1 VILAPGETL
10 GGRFQIV
17 RCLGE
22 GSMGEVYQAL
32 DRELDE
38 AVAVKLLHA
47 DVARDPE
54 AVQRFKREVQLARRV
69 TNPHVCRVFD
79 LFQQPLAPAD
89 GAAPTVLAFV
99 TMELLTGDTLA
110 QRIAHRGALPSAETL
125 PIVTQVAEAI
135 CAAHEAGV
143 VHRDLKSANVM
154 LVPAPAAPGG
164 ARAVVT
170 DFGLAHCRQLASL
183 TTAGTLVGSPAYM
196 APEQVRGGRIT
207 PAADI
212 YALGVVLFE
221 MLTGRLPFEADT
233 ALGTALK
240 RLHEGPPSLR
250 ASQPQLDEGWE
261 RLLRGC
267 LAIEPRDRPTGSQ
280 VLDALA
286 HLAESGGGLGGG
298 RGAARQLAPAVGAA
312 LLVTVVA
319 GIAAWQW
326 GLASWP
332 GGRTRAGA
340 PRTAVAVLGFE
351 NLARN
356 ADSAYIESSLLEM
369 LPTELAAG
377 EHLRLVAGEQVEQV
391 RRDLGLT
398 SARTFASPT
407 LAKLRQRLGADL
419 VIAGAYLVVPSPDH
433 PRQIRCDLQIQ
444 DTATGETVG
453 ALQEVGTEAGFL
465 DLVSHL
471 GAKLR
476 ARLASG
482 PLTAAEGRAVRA
494 ALPANDA
501 AARLY
506 AEGVAKLNRF
516 EAMGARSL
524 FTQAL
529 ASDPRNPLIH
539 ARLAASWAT
548 LGYAQRARD
557 ELTQAAA
564 LATHL
569 RLEDRR
575 QIEAQLREIQGDP
588 AGAAAIYA
596 ELWSYYPDSL
606 DYGLDLARSQASAGQ
621 GALAMATLD
630 RLHRL
635 PPPGDVDPR
644 IDLAEAEVAVAV
656 SSFEKARVAA
666 VRAARRARGQQ
677 AQLLV
682 ARSRYCEGVALRFL
696 GRLPEAEAAGGE
708 ASRIAARGGDLLFA
722 AQALSFVGTV
732 LLTRGEVVA
741 ARATFERVL
750 GQSRQ
755 VGADHL
761 QAMVLANLGIC
772 QRRQGDWQGARDSY
786 TEAVA
791 LFHLSGDRRH
801 EAAVIEN
808 LAQILAQRGALREA
822 RTQHDAALSLCRQI
836 GDLSSGATVLL
847 NLGTLDL
854 QEANLAAAAA
864 HFSAALATYQRIGEA
879 GGAAEAQ
886 AGGGRVLAERGQ
898 LDAARRVIA
907 GAVVTADRAG
917 ERGTAASLRLDL
929 ARLEIAAGRPA
940 VAAGIAREVEAG
952 PDASELTRESAAVVL
967 GAALVASGQA
977 ADAAATLDRVAS
989 ALIRSGD
996 LDAQVESEIVRGRI
1010 LAAAGHGAAAQRQL
1024 AAASAKARR
1033 LGMTRFDLE
1042 ARLAAAEGAPQ
1053 DPATPERLAAIAR
1066 DAAAHGLE
1074 LLHRRATA
1082 RPADL
1087 TQAPAGAAPAPA
1099 RLAPPPLPPA
1109 PLPGTGSGNRTARFV
1124 GRRIDLVAL
1133 HLAVEVLEVDA
1144 RRLCRPADVAAGR
1157 L

>member
-1 VILAPGETL
+1 MILAPGETL

-32 DRELDE
+32 DLELDE

-79 LFQQPLAPAD
+79 LSQQPLAPPD
-89 GAAPTVLAFV
+89 GSAPSVLAFV

-110 QRIAHRGALPSAETL
+110 QRIAHRGALPPAETL

-240 RLHEGPPSLR
+240 RLHEAPPSPR

-267 LAIEPRDRPTGSQ
+267 LAVEPRDRPTGPQ

-286 HLAESGGGLGGG
+286 HLAGSGGGGLGGG
-298 RGAARQLAPAVGAA
+298 RGARRQLAPAVGAA

-319 GIAAWQW
+319 AIAAWQW
-326 GLASWP
+326 GLAAWP

-340 PRTAVAVLGFE
+340 PRTAVAVVGFE

-516 EAMGARSL
+516 EAMGARTL

-539 ARLAASWAT
+539 ARLAAAWAT

-606 DYGLDLARSQASAGQ
+606 DYGLDLARSQANAGQ
-621 GALAMATLD
+621 GALAIATLD

-644 IDLAEAEVAVAV
+644 IDLAEAEAAVAV
-656 SSFEKARVAA
+656 SSFETARVAA
-666 VRAARRARGQQ
+666 LRAARRARGQQ

-682 ARSRYCEGVALRFL
+682 ARSRYCEGVALRSL

-708 ASRIAARGGDLLFA
+708 ASRIAVRGGDLLFA

-822 RTQHDAALSLCRQI
+822 RTQHDAALSLCRQL

-886 AGGGRVLAERGQ
+886 AGSGRVLAERGQ
-898 LDAARRVIA
+898 LDAARRVIE
-907 GAVVTADRAG
+907 GAVATADRAG
-917 ERGTAASLRLDL
+917 ERGTAASLRLDV

-940 VAAGIAREVEAG
+940 VAAGIAREVDAG
-952 PDASELTRESAAVVL
+952 QGATEIIRDSAAVVL
-967 GAALVASGQA
+967 GSALVASGHA
-977 ADAAATLDRVAS
+977 ADAAAALDRVAS

-1010 LAAAGHGAAAQRQL
+1010 LAAAGQGAAAQRQL
-1024 AAASAKARR
+1024 AATAAKARR
-1033 LGMTRFDLE
+1033 LGMTRFDIE

-1074 LLHRRATA
+1074 LLRRRATA

-1087 TQAPAGAAPAPA
+1087 TQAPAPT
-1099 RLAPPPLPPA
+1099 RLAPPSAPPA
-1109 PLPGTGSGNRTARFV
+1109 PLAGTGSGGRTARFV
-1124 GRRIDLVAL
+1124 GRRVDLVAL
-1133 HLAVEVLEVDA
+1133 HLAVEVFEVDA
-1144 RRLCRPADVAAGR
+1144 RRLRRPADVAAGR